1 MKFVK
6 LLAASLLLVG
16 VASLIGRAEL
26 SAQTQSEAPAQQ
38 ITIDNF
44 SFAPQQI
51 TIASGATITWINNDD
66 VPHTVVGTH
75 QEFRSKALDTGDK
88 FSFTFTKPGTYQYF
102 CSVHPM
108 MTGKVIVQ

>member
-1 MKFVK
+1 MKFLK
-6 LLAASLLLVG
+6 LLAASLLFVSA
-16 VASLIGRAEL
+16 ASLLGRAKL
-26 SAQTQSEAPAQQ
+26 AAQSEPPARQ

-44 SFAPQQI
+44 TFAPQQV
-51 TIASGATITWINNDD
+51 TVAPGTTITWTNNDD

-88 FSFTFTKPGTYQYF
+88 FSFTFAKPGAYEYF